1 MTKEK
6 REYSRIEITYPV
18 SISTT
23 DGVIH
28 GALKNISLGGG
39 LVLCKRLPRADES
52 FDLLI
57 ELPPE
62 YAFPVSATAK
72 KVRLHSQDNDVASL
86 SYELAFRFTD
96 ISEENF
102 KGLCNALESEARLRH
117 RRQKAIT
124 SAPSG
129 VKKSVIRSMKKLSR
143 VLKRSFSD
151 LFQEAMEDLV
161 RKYEME
167 SEQIPPKKA
176 ANY

>member
-6 REYSRIEITYPV
+6 REYSRIELTWPV

-28 GALKNISLGGG
+28 GALKNISLGGV
-39 LVLCKRLPRADES
+39 LVLCKRLPREDES

-57 ELPPE
+57 ELPD
-62 YAFPVSATAK
+62 YVFPVSATAK
-72 KVRLHSQDNDVASL
+72 KVRLHSQGNDIASL

-102 KGLCNALESEARLRH
+102 KALCNALESEARLRN
-117 RRQKAIT
+117 RRPEAIK

-129 VKKSVIRSMKKLSR
+129 VKKSVIRSMEKLSR
-143 VLKRSFSD
+143 VFKRSFSD
-151 LFQEAMEDLV
+151 LLQEAMEDLV
-161 RKYEME
+161 RKYEIE